1 MPEDFVTGDRRP
13 LTTVLAANL
22 ISITGN
28 CLTYMGVPWF
38 VLQSTGSAA
47 KVGIVT
53 FCTLLPAVLAALV
66 GGPVIDRIG
75 RRRVSVASDLA
86 CGVAVAAIPL
96 LQFVG
101 VLRFWMLCVLMAV
114 TGLFRS
120 PGETARGVLLPTLA
134 ERAKMPLPRA
144 AGLYDGAARCAAL
157 TGSALGGVLIAV
169 IGAENVLLV
178 DAATFAVSAPLFA
191 CGVRGLP
198 EAQAQRQVEA
208 TSLRAYPREL
218 AEGYRFLAATPL
230 LLGLC
235 LMTLV
240 TRGLDQGWSAVL
252 LPVDARVE
260 LDGSIDLGLLNAA
273 FGVCALAGALVF
285 GAVGSRFRR
294 WPVFTIAF
302 LVGGLPRFVVAAFT
316 DTFAPLA
323 VIMAVEGLAFGVLNP
338 IMATVTYETVPEELR
353 SRVLSATTASVQ
365 LVTPMG
371 GLVAGFLVDSA
382 GLPCTLLTVGGVYLL
397 ATFCPLIFPVWRQ
410 MDSTGSPH
418 DGAEGSPPRVSG
430 RSGCSHGDGSFG
442 AAHKQTSVPPVAS
455 SDGGPCL
462 LR

>member
-1 MPEDFVTGDRRP
+1 MPEDFGTVDRRP

-22 ISITGN
+22 LSITGN

-47 KVGIVT
+47 KAGIVA
-53 FCTLLPAVLAALV
+53 FCTLLPAVLVALV

-96 LQFVG
+96 LQFAG

-114 TGLFRS
+114 TGLFRA
-120 PGETARGVLLPTLA
+120 PGETARSVLLPTLA
-134 ERAKMPLPRA
+134 ERAGMPLTRA

-157 TGSALGGVLIAV
+157 TASALGGVLIAV
-169 IGAENVLLV
+169 LGAENVLWV

-191 CGVRGLP
+191 FGVRGLP
-198 EAQAQRQVEA
+198 EAQAQRQVEP
-208 TSLRAYPREL
+208 TSLRAYRREL

-273 FGVCALAGALVF
+273 FGVCALTGALVY

-302 LVGGLPRFVVAAFT
+302 LIGGLPRFVVAAFT

-338 IMATVTYETVPEELR
+338 IMATVTYEMVPEELR

-371 GLVAGFLVDSA
+371 GLAAGFLVDSV
-382 GLPCTLLTVGGVYLL
+382 GLPSTMLAVGGVYLL
-397 ATFCPLIFPVWRQ
+397 ATLCPLIFPVWRQ

-418 DGAEGSPPRVSG
+418 DRAEGSPPRVSG
-430 RSGCSHGDGSFG
+430 S
-442 AAHKQTSVPPVAS
+442 KQV
-455 SDGGPCL
+455 
-462 LR
+462 

>member
-1 MPEDFVTGDRRP
+1 MPEDFRTVDRRP
-13 LTTVLAANL
+13 LTMVLAANL
-22 ISITGN
+22 LSITGN

-47 KVGIVT
+47 KAGIVA

-66 GGPVIDRIG
+66 TGPIIDRIG
-75 RRRVSVASDLA
+75 RLRMSVASDLV

-96 LQFVG
+96 LHSAG

-134 ERAKMPLPRA
+134 ERAGMPLIRA
-144 AGLYDGAARCAAL
+144 SGLYDGAARCAAL

-169 IGAENVLLV
+169 LGAENVLWV

-191 CGVRGLP
+191 FGVRGLP
-198 EAQAQRQVEA
+198 EAQAQRRVEP
-208 TSLRAYPREL
+208 TSLRAYRREL

-230 LLGLC
+230 LLALC

-240 TRGLDQGWSAVL
+240 TRGLDQAWSAVL
-252 LPVDARVE
+252 LPVDTGVE
-260 LDGSIDLGLLNAA
+260 LGGSIDLGLLNAA

-294 WPVFTIAF
+294 WPVFTCAF
-302 LVGGLPRFVVAAFT
+302 LIGGAPRFVVAAFT

-323 VIMAVEGLAFGVLNP
+323 VIMALEGLAFGVLNP

-371 GLVAGFLVDSA
+371 GLAAGFLVDSA

-397 ATFCPLIFPVWRQ
+397 ATLCPLIFPVWRK
-410 MDSTGSPH
+410 MDSTGSSH
-418 DGAEGSPPRVSG
+418 DRAEGSPPHVSG
-430 RSGCSHGDGSFG
+430 SKH
-442 AAHKQTSVPPVAS
+442 V
-455 SDGGPCL
+455 
-462 LR
+462 

>member
-1 MPEDFVTGDRRP
+1 
-13 LTTVLAANL
+13 
-22 ISITGN
+22 
-28 CLTYMGVPWF
+28 MGVPWF

-47 KVGIVT
+47 KAGIVA

-66 GGPVIDRIG
+66 TGPVIDRMG

-96 LQFVG
+96 LQFTG
-101 VLRFWMLCVLMAV
+101 ILQFWMLCVLMAM

-134 ERAKMPLPRA
+134 ERAGMPLTRA

-169 IGAENVLLV
+169 LGAQNVLLV

-191 CGVRGLP
+191 FGVRGLP
-198 EAQAQRQVEA
+198 EAQAQRQVEPA
-208 TSLRAYPREL
+208 SLRAYRREL
-218 AEGYRFLAATPL
+218 AEGYRFVAATPL

-252 LPVDARVE
+252 LPMHAREE
-260 LDGSIDLGLLNAA
+260 LDGAVDLGLLKAA
-273 FGVCALAGALVF
+273 FGVCALTGALVY
-285 GAVGSRFRR
+285 GALGSRFRR

-302 LVGGLPRFVVAAFT
+302 LIGGLPRFVVAAFT

-338 IMATVTYETVPEELR
+338 IMATVTYEEVVEYLAGQLGIEDTSCVKRYAERRRTPYEHAREIQERFSYRDFNDRRWGREFR
-353 SRVLSATTASVQ
+353 S
-365 LVTPMG
+365 
-371 GLVAGFLVDSA
+371 FLYGRA
-382 GLPCTLLTVGGVYLL
+382 WT
-397 ATFCPLIFPVWRQ
+397 
-410 MDSTGSPH
+410 H
-418 DGAEGSPPRVSG
+418 AEGRWRCSTTRWRGCAGTVCCCRASRYWPGRCPRPVRRPSG
-430 RSGCSHGDGSFG
+430 ACTRRWHGPQTGPIPRLRKRWRHCLTCRRASGSRSWSGC
-442 AAHKQTSVPPVAS
+442 AP
-455 SDGGPCL
+455 
-462 LR
+462 RR

>member
-1 MPEDFVTGDRRP
+1 VPEDFLTGDRRP
-13 LTTVLAANL
+13 LTAVLAANL
-22 ISITGN
+22 VSITGN

-47 KVGIVT
+47 KVGIVA
-53 FCTLLPAVLAALV
+53 FCTLLPVVLAALV

-86 CGVAVAAIPL
+86 CGIAVAVIPL
-96 LQFVG
+96 LQFAG
-101 VLRFWMLCVLMAV
+101 ILHFWMLCVLMAL

-134 ERAKMPLPRA
+134 ERAGMPLTRA

-169 IGAENVLLV
+169 LGAANVLLV
-178 DAATFAVSAPLFA
+178 DAATFAVAAPLFA
-191 CGVRGLP
+191 FGVRGLP
-198 EAQAQRQVEA
+198 EAQAQRRVEPA
-208 TSLRAYPREL
+208 SLLAYRREL
-218 AEGYRFLAATPL
+218 AEGFRFVAATPL

-252 LPVDARVE
+252 LPVDAREE
-260 LDGSIDLGLLNAA
+260 LDGSFDLGLLNAA
-273 FGVCALAGALVF
+273 FGICALAGALVY

-302 LVGGLPRFVVAAFT
+302 LIVGLPRFVVAAFT
-316 DTFAPLA
+316 YTFTPLA
-323 VIMAVEGLAFGVLNP
+323 AIMAVEGLACGVLNP

-365 LVTPMG
+365 LVTPLG
-371 GLVAGFLVDSA
+371 GLAAGFLVDSV
-382 GLPCTLLTVGGVYLL
+382 GLPSTLITVGGVYLL
-397 ATFCPLIFPVWRQ
+397 ATLCPVIFPAWRQ

-418 DGAEGSPPRVSG
+418 DRTEAAPPQGSKAKRM
-430 RSGCSHGDGSFG
+430 
-442 AAHKQTSVPPVAS
+442 
-455 SDGGPCL
+455 
-462 LR
+462 

>member
-1 MPEDFVTGDRRP
+1 MPEDFLTGDRRP
-13 LTTVLAANL
+13 LTAVLAANL
-22 ISITGN
+22 VSITGS

-47 KVGIVT
+47 KAGIVA

-66 GGPVIDRIG
+66 SGPVIDRMG

-86 CGVAVAAIPL
+86 CGIAVAAIPL
-96 LQFVG
+96 LQFAG
-101 VLRFWMLCVLMAV
+101 ILQFWMLCVLMAM
-114 TGLFRS
+114 TGLCRS

-134 ERAKMPLPRA
+134 ERAGMPLTRA

-169 IGAENVLLV
+169 LGAENVLLV
-178 DAATFAVSAPLFA
+178 DAATFAVAAPLFA
-191 CGVRGLP
+191 FGVRGLP
-198 EAQAQRQVEA
+198 EAQAQQQA
-208 TSLRAYPREL
+208 APGSLRAYRREL
-218 AEGYRFLAATPL
+218 AEGYRFLAAKPL

-252 LPVDARVE
+252 LPVHAREE

-273 FGVCALAGALVF
+273 FGICALTGALIY

-302 LVGGLPRFVVAAFT
+302 LIVGLPRFVVAAFT

-323 VIMAVEGLAFGVLNP
+323 VIMAIEGLACGVLNP
-338 IMATVTYETVPEELR
+338 IMATVTYETVPENLR

-365 LVTPMG
+365 LVTPLG
-371 GLVAGFLVDSA
+371 GLAAGFLVDSA
-382 GLPCTLLTVGGVYLL
+382 GLSSTLLTVGGAYLL
-397 ATFCPLIFPVWRQ
+397 ATLCPVIFPVWRR
-410 MDSTGSPH
+410 MDGTGSPR
-418 DGAEGSPPRVSG
+418 DRAEGSLPQGSGAKRV
-430 RSGCSHGDGSFG
+430 
-442 AAHKQTSVPPVAS
+442 
-455 SDGGPCL
+455 
-462 LR
+462 

>member
-1 MPEDFVTGDRRP
+1 MSEDFGTVDRRP
-13 LTTVLAANL
+13 LATVLAANL
-22 ISITGN
+22 VSITGN

-47 KVGIVT
+47 KAGTVA

-66 GGPVIDRIG
+66 SGPVIDRMG

-96 LQFVG
+96 LQFADI
-101 VLRFWMLCVLMAV
+101 LQFWMLCVLMAL
-114 TGLFRS
+114 TGLFRA
-120 PGETARGVLLPTLA
+120 PGGTARGVLLPTLA
-134 ERAKMPLPRA
+134 ERAGMPLTRA

-169 IGAENVLLV
+169 LGPENVLLV
-178 DAATFAVSAPLFA
+178 DAATFAVAAPLFA
-191 CGVRGLP
+191 FGVRGLP
-198 EAQAQRQVEA
+198 EARAQRRAEPM
-208 TSLRAYPREL
+208 SLRAYRREL
-218 AEGYRFLAATPL
+218 TDGYRFVAATPL

-252 LPVDARVE
+252 LPVDARE
-260 LDGSIDLGLLNAA
+260 DLDGAVDLGLLNAV
-273 FGVCALAGALVF
+273 FGVCALTGALVY

-302 LVGGLPRFVVAAFT
+302 LIGGLPRFVVAAFT
-316 DTFAPLA
+316 DTFTPLA
-323 VIMAVEGLAFGVLNP
+323 VTMAVEGLAFGVLNP

-365 LVTPMG
+365 LVTPLG
-371 GLVAGFLVDSA
+371 GLAAGFLVDSA
-382 GLPCTLLTVGGVYLL
+382 GLSATLLAVGGVYLL
-397 ATFCPLIFPVWRQ
+397 ATLCPVIFPAWSQ

-418 DGAEGSPPRVSG
+418 SRSEGSPLPGSG
-430 RSGCSHGDGSFG
+430 PKRM
-442 AAHKQTSVPPVAS
+442 
-455 SDGGPCL
+455 
-462 LR
+462 